1 MDATQKILS
10 DITVFNK
17 YAKYIPELHRRE
29 TWEELCQRNMDM
41 HIAKFPTLRSEI
53 GKVYHNFVIPK
64 KVLPSMR
71 SLQFGGRPIELSN
84 IRLFNCAYLPI
95 DSLEAFSETMFLLL
109 SGTGVGYSVQNRH
122 ISKLPTVVGPN
133 KNKTRRYLISDDIAG
148 WADAVKMLFKA
159 YFHGRSEPLFDY
171 RDIRQKGARLITSGG
186 KAPGPEPLKVCLE
199 RLTEVLDGAVGRQLH
214 SIEAHDALCHIA
226 DAVLSGGIRRA
237 AMIALFSPEDE
248 SMLTCKGQLKM
259 DDWEFEKTDD
269 KGFVSYRGFCIYQG
283 KRHDTV
289 LSEYD
294 YKTLTETS
302 RLPWYFFAQQRGRA
316 NNSAVLHREFTSKQ
330 DFMQIWKKVE
340 ESQAGEPGVYW
351 TNDYDWGVNP
361 CVEIGLRPFQCC
373 VSADT
378 KLITRAGIST
388 IKDAVGKKIEIWN
401 GERWSEVEP
410 FQTGKAD
417 QLYRVEFSDGSY
429 LDATNNHKFLAK
441 NRFDKEYREMT
452 TLELERAIN
461 TEKYVLSTP
470 RYEIE
475 YDKGIEVY
483 NAYDYGFV
491 LGDGCGKTQRNGN
504 FLPIY
509 ADVYAG
515 KKQNINFKDAEFI
528 SEFPAK
534 IDRPK
539 IGYRRYRFNMDRDF
553 ANKLKYNGGLPSEIF
568 SWSKKSILD
577 FIAGWADADGAQAS
591 KGIRIYG
598 REDLIRSAQ
607 LLLSKAGVASSVN
620 LMSKKGTIT
629 NLATRNEDVWY
640 LQITTTFQIPCQR
653 LICNNADHNLY
664 KGKGQCILSITLLE
678 GLHESYCLN
687 EQEKHQCV
695 FNNVLTKQCNLT
707 EVNVS
712 DIESQEDL
720 NARVK
725 AAAFLGTLQAS
736 YTDFYYLRS
745 IWKET
750 AEKDALLGV
759 GMTGIGSGRTANLDL
774 TEAAEIVKE
783 ENARVAALIG
793 INEAARTTCVKPS
806 GTTSCVVGSSSG
818 IHAWHN
824 DFYIRRMRVG
834 KNEALYG
841 YMKSAVPDL
850 VEDCKFKP
858 AIEAVMSF
866 PQKAPE
872 GAIYRTENY
881 KDLLERVKRFNK
893 RWVFPGHRDGKN
905 SHNVSCTVSLKDDEW
920 EGCGEWMWKNRNFY
934 AGISVLPFAGG
945 TYVQAPFE
953 DITEDIFNEMLQHLK
968 DIDLTQVLEVED
980 ITDHK
985 AEAACAGGA
994 CEV

>member
-1 MDATQKILS
+1 
-10 DITVFNK
+10 
-17 YAKYIPELHRRE
+17 
-29 TWEELCQRNMDM
+29 MDM

-316 NNSAVLHREFTSKQ
+316 NNSAVLHREFTSMQ

-340 ESQAGEPGVYW
+340 ESQAGEPGFYF
-351 TNDYDWGVNP
+351 TNDADWGTNP
-361 CVEIGLRPFQCC
+361 CFAPSTKLLTSNGYEALEDLAKKESITLVNSLGEKSEGRVWKSGHKEVVKIGFEAKANREPLICTPDHVFMLNDGAECPAQDLQHKRIMPFYQPYSVSNTDTFFAGFLLGDGELANGLDPTKKGTGVTFGVNDGDVAAFLNQAMGRTYTQESRRIAEKYDLRTAVIGKRGLHTNTLDRDFISGLYTANGSVVAKTRVALKSIDIEQLQAVQAYLAIFGIHSNITTNKAHKVKFANGEYTCKESYDLNISRFDSLIKFAENFWFAQRYKQESLHATILSRSPAVKSVKSAGWSDVYDFTEPKTHWGVVEGLVAHNCCEIALRPFQC
-373 VSADT
+373 
-378 KLITRAGIST
+378 
-388 IKDAVGKKIEIWN
+388 
-401 GERWSEVEP
+401 
-410 FQTGKAD
+410 
-417 QLYRVEFSDGSY
+417 
-429 LDATNNHKFLAK
+429 
-441 NRFDKEYREMT
+441 
-452 TLELERAIN
+452 
-461 TEKYVLSTP
+461 
-470 RYEIE
+470 
-475 YDKGIEVY
+475 
-483 NAYDYGFV
+483 
-491 LGDGCGKTQRNGN
+491 
-504 FLPIY
+504 
-509 ADVYAG
+509 
-515 KKQNINFKDAEFI
+515 
-528 SEFPAK
+528 
-534 IDRPK
+534 
-539 IGYRRYRFNMDRDF
+539 
-553 ANKLKYNGGLPSEIF
+553 
-568 SWSKKSILD
+568 
-577 FIAGWADADGAQAS
+577 
-591 KGIRIYG
+591 
-598 REDLIRSAQ
+598 
-607 LLLSKAGVASSVN
+607 
-620 LMSKKGTIT
+620 
-629 NLATRNEDVWY
+629 
-640 LQITTTFQIPCQR
+640 
-653 LICNNADHNLY
+653 
-664 KGKGQCILSITLLE
+664 
-678 GLHESYCLN
+678 
-687 EQEKHQCV
+687 
-695 FNNVLTKQCNLT
+695 CNLT

-834 KNEALYG
+834 KNEALYQ
-841 YMKSAVPDL
+841 YMVSTVPDL

-858 AIEAVMSF
+858 SIEAVMSF

-872 GAIYRTENY
+872 GATYRTEPY
-881 KDLLERVKRFNK
+881 LDLLERVKRFNK
-893 RWVFPGHRDGKN
+893 KWVFPGHRDGKN
-905 SHNVSCTVSLKDDEW
+905 SHNVSCTISLKDDEW

-934 AGISVLPFAGG
+934 NGISVLPFSGG

-953 DITEDIFNEMLQHLK
+953 DITEDIFNEMILHLK